1 MNNKKGTVQA
11 IIETANEQTTVQ
23 ELWEKAGQG
32 FSLAHVYYIVRT
44 NKLPFKRKDTTKPF
58 KHLAALQA
66 LDTENMN
73 IKQIMS
79 KLNLK
84 SRTDYHSIL
93 MTLRKNNLKFKHA
106 RKSTWDSKLMV
117 LDTTDLTIDEISKQI
132 GMQHA
137 WQTNKLYEKLPKL
150 GKTYKSRR

>member
-1 MNNKKGTVQA
+1 MRRPRSVLTDIRRLDYVCHWA
-11 IIETANEQTTVQ
+11 ITTTG
-23 ELWEKAGQG
+23 K
-32 FSLAHVYYIVRT
+32 
-44 NKLPFKRKDTTKPF
+44 
-58 KHLAALQA
+58 
-66 LDTENMN
+66 
-73 IKQIMS
+73 
-79 KLNLK
+79 
-84 SRTDYHSIL
+84 IL

-137 WQTNKLYEKLPKL
+137 WQKNKLYEKLPKL